1 MLDALFSLGWR
12 RGGPAGRVET
22 DAIAPPRGWRGTFP
36 PAPPVHP
43 AFAASRRRNRQ
54 ASCGP
59 SCLGPSR
66 WNPLGNP
73 WLSTL
78 VAAIPVVLLLGLV
91 ASGRV
96 KVGVAAVL
104 ALVSALGVAL
114 LAFRM
119 PWPAALGAAAYGTAY
134 GLFPIGWIVLNVM
147 FLHALTVRSGRFQ
160 ELKGQLLRLAP
171 DPRVQVILIAFCFGA
186 FIEGA
191 AGFGAP
197 VAITAA
203 LLIELGFPPIQA
215 SGLSLIANT
224 APVAFGSIGIPIT
237 TLAQVTDL
245 DVLKLSAMAGRQLPV
260 FSAIIPLWIV
270 GAMAGWRGIREVWP
284 VAMVAGGSFAGMQY
298 LVSNHHGP
306 WLVDSISA
314 LVSLAAVLGVL
325 RWRRAR
331 GSSSVGAMPGG
342 AAQPAVD
349 ARWWRPWVPWL
360 MLTAA
365 IFAWGTRPVK
375 ESLDRL
381 AAPSFP
387 VPGIHQQVMRTPP
400 VVAVAKAEKVEWRAN
415 LLSATGTGILVA
427 AVASGFLMGF
437 PARRML
443 GIWWETLLSVR
454 QSLVTIAAMLALG
467 NVTKLSGAD
476 ATLGVALAKT
486 GILYPFFGTL
496 LGWLGVALTGSDTA
510 SNVLFGSLQR
520 ITAEQLGLSPYLMC
534 AANST
539 GGVMGKMVDAQS
551 IVVAGVSARAE
562 GQEAGIL
569 RFVFWHSLVLAAL
582 ISAWV
587 AAQAYWPPLQ
597 ATVVR

>member
-1 MLDALFSLGWR
+1 MPWPQPLD
-12 RGGPAGRVET
+12 
-22 DAIAPPRGWRGTFP
+22 
-36 PAPPVHP
+36 
-43 AFAASRRRNRQ
+43 
-54 ASCGP
+54 
-59 SCLGPSR
+59 
-66 WNPLGNP
+66 PLGNP
-73 WLSTL
+73 WLSTG

-91 ASGRV
+91 ASGRM
-96 KVGVAAVL
+96 KVGFAALL
-104 ALVSALGVAL
+104 ALAAALGVAL
-114 LAFRM
+114 FAFRM
-119 PWPAALGAAAYGTAY
+119 PTPAALGAAAYGAAY

-147 FLHALTVRSGRFQ
+147 FLHALTVRSGLFQ
-160 ELKGQLLRLAP
+160 ALKEQLLRLAP
-171 DPRVQVILIAFCFGA
+171 DPRVQVVLIAFCFGA

-203 LLIELGFPPIQA
+203 LLIQLGFSPIHA

-270 GAMAGWRGIREVWP
+270 GAMDGWRGVRDVWP
-284 VAMVAGGSFAGMQY
+284 VAVVAGVSFALMQF
-298 LVSNHHGP
+298 LVSNFHGP

-314 LVSLAAVLGVL
+314 LVSLGTVLWML
-325 RWRRAR
+325 RRRRTTGNPDSGPPVATS
-331 GSSSVGAMPGG
+331 GPSG
-342 AAQPAVD
+342 
-349 ARWWRPWVPWL
+349 WWRPWLPWGI
-360 MLTAA
+360 LTVT

-375 ESLDRL
+375 ESLDRI

-400 VVAVAKAEKVEWRAN
+400 VVPVAKVEKVELRLN
-415 LLSATGTGILVA
+415 LLSATGTGILLA
-427 AVASGFLMGF
+427 AVASGLWMGF
-437 PARRML
+437 SARRL
-443 GIWWETLLSVR
+443 LRIWWETLMAVR
-454 QSLVTIAAMLALG
+454 ASLLTIAAMLALG

-476 ATLGVALAKT
+476 ATLGMALAKT
-486 GILYPFFGTL
+486 GVFYPFFGTL

-520 ITAEQLGLSPYLMC
+520 ITAEQLGISPYLMC

-539 GGVMGKMVDAQS
+539 GGVMGKMIDAQS
-551 IVVAGVSARAE
+551 IVVAGVSAQAHGEE
-562 GQEAGIL
+562 GRIL
-569 RFVFWHSLVLAAL
+569 RFVFWHSLALAAL

-597 ATVVR
+597 ATVVK

>member
-1 MLDALFSLGWR
+1 MPWPQPLD
-12 RGGPAGRVET
+12 
-22 DAIAPPRGWRGTFP
+22 
-36 PAPPVHP
+36 
-43 AFAASRRRNRQ
+43 
-54 ASCGP
+54 
-59 SCLGPSR
+59 
-66 WNPLGNP
+66 PLGNP
-73 WLSTL
+73 WLSTG
-78 VAAIPVVLLLGLV
+78 VAAIPVIVLLGLV
-91 ASGRV
+91 AWGHLRV
-96 KVGVAAVL
+96 GMAALL
-104 ALVSALGVAL
+104 ALGAALGVAL
-114 LAFRM
+114 LAFGM
-119 PWPAALGAAAYGTAY
+119 PVPAALGAAAYGGAY

-147 FLHALTVRSGRFQ
+147 FLHALTVKSGLFQ
-160 ELKGQLLRLAP
+160 ELKGQLMRVAP

-203 LLIELGFPPIQA
+203 LLLQLGFSPIHA

-245 DVLKLSAMAGRQLPV
+245 DVMKLSQMAGRQLPI

-284 VAMVAGGSFAGMQY
+284 VALVAGVSFAVMQFF
-298 LVSNHHGP
+298 VSNYHGP

-314 LVSLAAVLGVL
+314 LVSLGAVLWML
-325 RWRRAR
+325 RWRQRKE
-331 GSSSVGAMPGG
+331 S
-342 AAQPAVD
+342 PALTEATVL
-349 ARWWRPWVPWL
+349 ASGTRWWRPWVPWL
-360 MLTAA
+360 ILTLA

-375 ESLDRL
+375 ETLDRL
-381 AAPSFP
+381 ASPSFP

-400 VVAVAKAEKVEWRAN
+400 VVRVSKVEKVELKLN
-415 LLSATGTGILVA
+415 VLSATGTGIWLA
-427 AVASGFLMGF
+427 AVVSGLLMGYA
-437 PARRML
+437 PRQLLRV
-443 GIWWETLLSVR
+443 WRDTLMAVR
-454 QSLVTIAAMLALG
+454 QSLLTIAAMLALG

-476 ATLGVALAKT
+476 ATLGMALAKT
-486 GILYPFFGTL
+486 GVFYPFFGTL

-539 GGVMGKMVDAQS
+539 GGVMGKMIDAQS
-551 IVVAGVSARAE
+551 IVVAGVAVKAHGEE
-562 GQEAGIL
+562 GKIL

-587 AAQAYWPPLQ
+587 AAQAYWPLLQ
-597 ATVVR
+597 STVVR

>member
-1 MLDALFSLGWR
+1 MPWPQPLD
-12 RGGPAGRVET
+12 
-22 DAIAPPRGWRGTFP
+22 
-36 PAPPVHP
+36 
-43 AFAASRRRNRQ
+43 
-54 ASCGP
+54 
-59 SCLGPSR
+59 
-66 WNPLGNP
+66 PLGNP
-73 WLSTL
+73 WLSTG
-78 VAAIPVVLLLGLV
+78 VAAIPVIVLLGLV
-91 ASGRV
+91 AWGHLRV
-96 KVGVAAVL
+96 GIAALL
-104 ALVSALGVAL
+104 ALGAALGVAL
-114 LAFRM
+114 LAFGM
-119 PWPAALGAAAYGTAY
+119 PVPAALGAAAYGGAY

-147 FLHALTVRSGRFQ
+147 FLHALTVKSGLFQ
-160 ELKGQLLRLAP
+160 DLKGQLMRVAP

-203 LLIELGFPPIQA
+203 LLLQLGFSPIHA

-245 DVLKLSAMAGRQLPV
+245 DVMKLSQMAGRQLPV
-260 FSAIIPLWIV
+260 FSTIIPLWIV

-284 VAMVAGGSFAGMQY
+284 VALVAGVSFAVMQF
-298 LVSNHHGP
+298 LVSNYHGP

-314 LVSLAAVLGVL
+314 LVSLGAVLWML
-325 RWRRAR
+325 RWRQRKEL
-331 GSSSVGAMPGG
+331 
-342 AAQPAVD
+342 PALID
-349 ARWWRPWVPWL
+349 APVSASGTRWWRPWVPWL
-360 MLTAA
+360 ILTLA

-375 ESLDRL
+375 ETLDRL
-381 AAPSFP
+381 VSPSFP

-400 VVAVAKAEKVEWRAN
+400 VVRVSKVEKVELKLN
-415 LLSATGTGILVA
+415 VLSATGTGIWLA
-427 AVASGFLMGF
+427 AVVSGLLMGYS
-437 PARRML
+437 PRQLLRV
-443 GIWWETLLSVR
+443 WWDTLMAVR
-454 QSLVTIAAMLALG
+454 QSLLTIAAMLALG

-476 ATLGVALAKT
+476 ATLGMALAKT
-486 GILYPFFGTL
+486 GVFYPFFGTL

-539 GGVMGKMVDAQS
+539 GGVMGKMIDAQS
-551 IVVAGVSARAE
+551 IVVAGVAVKAHGEE
-562 GQEAGIL
+562 GKIL

-587 AAQAYWPPLQ
+587 AAQAYWPLLQ
-597 ATVVR
+597 STVVR

>member
-1 MLDALFSLGWR
+1 MPWPQPLD
-12 RGGPAGRVET
+12 
-22 DAIAPPRGWRGTFP
+22 
-36 PAPPVHP
+36 
-43 AFAASRRRNRQ
+43 
-54 ASCGP
+54 
-59 SCLGPSR
+59 
-66 WNPLGNP
+66 PLGNP
-73 WLSTL
+73 WLSTG
-78 VAAIPVVLLLGLV
+78 VAAIPVIVLLGLV
-91 ASGRV
+91 AWGHLRV
-96 KVGVAAVL
+96 GIAALL
-104 ALVSALGVAL
+104 ALGAALGVAL
-114 LAFRM
+114 LAFGM
-119 PWPAALGAAAYGTAY
+119 PVPAALGAAAYGGAY

-147 FLHALTVRSGRFQ
+147 FLHALTVKSGLFQ
-160 ELKGQLLRLAP
+160 DLKGQLMRVAP

-203 LLIELGFPPIQA
+203 LLLQLGFSPIHA

-245 DVLKLSAMAGRQLPV
+245 DVMKLSQMAGRQLPV
-260 FSAIIPLWIV
+260 FSTIIPLWIV

-284 VAMVAGGSFAGMQY
+284 VALVAGVSFAVTQF
-298 LVSNHHGP
+298 LVSNYHGP

-314 LVSLAAVLGVL
+314 LVSLGAVLWML
-325 RWRRAR
+325 RWRQRKESPALTEATV
-331 GSSSVGAMPGG
+331 SSSGT
-342 AAQPAVD
+342 
-349 ARWWRPWVPWL
+349 RWWRPWVPWL
-360 MLTAA
+360 ILTLA

-375 ESLDRL
+375 ETLDRL
-381 AAPSFP
+381 VSPSFP

-400 VVAVAKAEKVEWRAN
+400 VVRVSKVEKVELKLN
-415 LLSATGTGILVA
+415 VLSATGTGIWLA
-427 AVASGFLMGF
+427 AVVSGLLMGYS
-437 PARRML
+437 PRQLLRV
-443 GIWWETLLSVR
+443 WWDTLMAVR
-454 QSLVTIAAMLALG
+454 QSLLTIAAMLALG

-476 ATLGVALAKT
+476 ATLGMALAKT
-486 GILYPFFGTL
+486 GVFYPFFGTL

-539 GGVMGKMVDAQS
+539 GGVMGKMIDAQS
-551 IVVAGVSARAE
+551 IVVAGVAVKAHGEE
-562 GQEAGIL
+562 GKIL

-587 AAQAYWPPLQ
+587 AAQAYWPLLQ
-597 ATVVR
+597 STVVR

>member
-1 MLDALFSLGWR
+1 MPWPQPLD
-12 RGGPAGRVET
+12 
-22 DAIAPPRGWRGTFP
+22 
-36 PAPPVHP
+36 
-43 AFAASRRRNRQ
+43 
-54 ASCGP
+54 
-59 SCLGPSR
+59 
-66 WNPLGNP
+66 PLGNP
-73 WLSTL
+73 WLSTG
-78 VAAIPVVLLLGLV
+78 VAAIPVIVLLGLV
-91 ASGRV
+91 AWGHLRV
-96 KVGVAAVL
+96 GIAALL
-104 ALVSALGVAL
+104 ALGAALGVAL
-114 LAFRM
+114 LAFGM
-119 PWPAALGAAAYGTAY
+119 PVPAALGAAAYGGAY

-147 FLHALTVRSGRFQ
+147 FLHALTVKSGLFQ
-160 ELKGQLLRLAP
+160 ELKGQLMRVAP

-203 LLIELGFPPIQA
+203 LLLQLGFSPIHA

-245 DVLKLSAMAGRQLPV
+245 DVMKLSQMAGRQLPV

-284 VAMVAGGSFAGMQY
+284 VALVAGVSFAVMQF
-298 LVSNHHGP
+298 LVSNYHGP

-314 LVSLAAVLGVL
+314 LVSLGAVLWML
-325 RWRRAR
+325 RWRQRKE
-331 GSSSVGAMPGG
+331 S
-342 AAQPAVD
+342 PALIEAPVS
-349 ARWWRPWVPWL
+349 ASGTRWWRPWMPWL
-360 MLTAA
+360 ILTLA

-375 ESLDRL
+375 ETLDRL
-381 AAPSFP
+381 VSPSFP

-400 VVAVAKAEKVEWRAN
+400 VVQVSKVEKVELKLN
-415 LLSATGTGILVA
+415 VLSATGTGIWLA
-427 AVASGFLMGF
+427 AVVSGLLMGYS
-437 PARRML
+437 PRQLLRV
-443 GIWWETLLSVR
+443 WWDTLMAVR
-454 QSLVTIAAMLALG
+454 QSLLTIAAMLALG

-476 ATLGVALAKT
+476 ATLGMALAKT
-486 GILYPFFGTL
+486 GVFYPFFGTL

-539 GGVMGKMVDAQS
+539 GGVMGKMIDAQS
-551 IVVAGVSARAE
+551 IVVAGVAVKAHGEE
-562 GQEAGIL
+562 GKIL

-587 AAQAYWPPLQ
+587 AAQAYWPLLQ
-597 ATVVR
+597 STVVK

>member
-1 MLDALFSLGWR
+1 MLDANDSASVYRRKDGWVSSF
-12 RGGPAGRVET
+12 RGFPSPDRPVKT
-22 DAIAPPRGWRGTFP
+22 QGTSMP
-36 PAPPVHP
+36 WPQP
-43 AFAASRRRNRQ
+43 
-54 ASCGP
+54 
-59 SCLGPSR
+59 LD
-66 WNPLGNP
+66 PLGNP
-73 WLSTL
+73 WLSTG
-78 VAAIPVVLLLGLV
+78 VAAIPVIVLLGLV
-91 ASGRV
+91 AWGHLRV
-96 KVGVAAVL
+96 GIAALL
-104 ALVSALGVAL
+104 ALGAALGVAL
-114 LAFRM
+114 LAFGM
-119 PWPAALGAAAYGTAY
+119 PVPAALGAAAYGGAY

-147 FLHALTVRSGRFQ
+147 FLHALTVKSGLFQ
-160 ELKGQLLRLAP
+160 DLKGQLMRVAP

-203 LLIELGFPPIQA
+203 LLLQLGFSPIHA

-245 DVLKLSAMAGRQLPV
+245 DVMKLSQMAGRQLPV
-260 FSAIIPLWIV
+260 FSTIIPLWIV

-284 VAMVAGGSFAGMQY
+284 VALVAGVSFAVMQF
-298 LVSNHHGP
+298 LVSNYHGP

-314 LVSLAAVLGVL
+314 LVSLGAVLWML
-325 RWRRAR
+325 RWRQRKE
-331 GSSSVGAMPGG
+331 S
-342 AAQPAVD
+342 PALIDTPVS
-349 ARWWRPWVPWL
+349 ASGTRWWRPWVPWL
-360 MLTAA
+360 ILTLA

-375 ESLDRL
+375 ETLDRL
-381 AAPSFP
+381 VSPSFP

-400 VVAVAKAEKVEWRAN
+400 VVRVSKVEKVELKLN
-415 LLSATGTGILVA
+415 VLSATGTGIWLA
-427 AVASGFLMGF
+427 AVVSGLLMGYS
-437 PARRML
+437 PRQLLRV
-443 GIWWETLLSVR
+443 WWDTLMAVR
-454 QSLVTIAAMLALG
+454 QSLLTIAAMLALG

-476 ATLGVALAKT
+476 ATLGMALAKT
-486 GILYPFFGTL
+486 GVFYPFFGTL

-539 GGVMGKMVDAQS
+539 GGVMGKMIDAQS
-551 IVVAGVSARAE
+551 IVVAGVAVKAHGEE
-562 GQEAGIL
+562 GKIL

-587 AAQAYWPPLQ
+587 AAQAYWPLLQ
-597 ATVVR
+597 STVVR

>member
-1 MLDALFSLGWR
+1 MPWPQPLD
-12 RGGPAGRVET
+12 
-22 DAIAPPRGWRGTFP
+22 
-36 PAPPVHP
+36 
-43 AFAASRRRNRQ
+43 
-54 ASCGP
+54 
-59 SCLGPSR
+59 
-66 WNPLGNP
+66 PLGNP
-73 WLSTL
+73 WLSTG
-78 VAAIPVVLLLGLV
+78 VAAIPVIVLLGLV
-91 ASGRV
+91 AWGHLR
-96 KVGVAAVL
+96 VGVAALL
-104 ALVSALGVAL
+104 ALGAALGVAL
-114 LAFRM
+114 LAFGM
-119 PWPAALGAAAYGTAY
+119 PVPAALGAAAYGGAY

-147 FLHALTVRSGRFQ
+147 FLHALTVKSGLFQ
-160 ELKGQLLRLAP
+160 ELKGQLMRVAP

-203 LLIELGFPPIQA
+203 LLLQLGFSPIHA

-224 APVAFGSIGIPIT
+224 APVAFGSIGIPLT

-245 DVLKLSAMAGRQLPV
+245 DVMKLSQMAGRQLPI

-284 VAMVAGGSFAGMQY
+284 VALLAGVSFAVMQF
-298 LVSNHHGP
+298 LVSNYHGP

-314 LVSLAAVLGVL
+314 LVSLGAVLWML
-325 RWRRAR
+325 RWRQRKESPALIEAR
-331 GSSSVGAMPGG
+331 VSSSGT
-342 AAQPAVD
+342 
-349 ARWWRPWVPWL
+349 RWWRPWVPWL
-360 MLTAA
+360 ILTLA

-375 ESLDRL
+375 ETLDRL
-381 AAPSFP
+381 ASPSFP

-400 VVAVAKAEKVEWRAN
+400 VVRVSKVEKVELKLN
-415 LLSATGTGILVA
+415 VLSATGTGIWLA
-427 AVASGFLMGF
+427 AVVSGLLMGYA
-437 PARRML
+437 PRQLLRV
-443 GIWWETLLSVR
+443 WWDTLMAVR
-454 QSLVTIAAMLALG
+454 QSLLTIAAMLALG

-476 ATLGVALAKT
+476 ATLGMALAKT
-486 GILYPFFGTL
+486 GVFYPFFGTL

-539 GGVMGKMVDAQS
+539 GGVMGKMIDAQS
-551 IVVAGVSARAE
+551 IVVAGVAVKAHGEE
-562 GQEAGIL
+562 GKIL

-587 AAQAYWPPLQ
+587 AAQAYWPLLQ
-597 ATVVR
+597 STVVR

>member
-1 MLDALFSLGWR
+1 MPWPQPLD
-12 RGGPAGRVET
+12 
-22 DAIAPPRGWRGTFP
+22 
-36 PAPPVHP
+36 
-43 AFAASRRRNRQ
+43 
-54 ASCGP
+54 
-59 SCLGPSR
+59 
-66 WNPLGNP
+66 PLGNP
-73 WLSTL
+73 WLSTG
-78 VAAIPVVLLLGLV
+78 VAAIPVIVLLGLV
-91 ASGRV
+91 AWGHLRV
-96 KVGVAAVL
+96 GIAALL
-104 ALVSALGVAL
+104 ALGAALGVAL
-114 LAFRM
+114 LAFGM
-119 PWPAALGAAAYGTAY
+119 PVQAALGAAAYGGAY

-147 FLHALTVRSGRFQ
+147 FLHALTVKSGLFQ
-160 ELKGQLLRLAP
+160 ELKGQLMRVAP

-203 LLIELGFPPIQA
+203 LLLQLGFSPIHA

-245 DVLKLSAMAGRQLPV
+245 DVMKLSQMAGRQLPI

-284 VAMVAGGSFAGMQY
+284 VALVAGVSFAVMQF
-298 LVSNHHGP
+298 LVSNYHGP

-314 LVSLAAVLGVL
+314 LVSLGAVLWML
-325 RWRRAR
+325 RWRQRKESPALIEATV
-331 GSSSVGAMPGG
+331 SSSGT
-342 AAQPAVD
+342 
-349 ARWWRPWVPWL
+349 RWWRPWVPWL
-360 MLTAA
+360 ILTLA

-375 ESLDRL
+375 ETLDRL
-381 AAPSFP
+381 ASPSFP

-400 VVAVAKAEKVEWRAN
+400 VVRVSKVEKVELKLN
-415 LLSATGTGILVA
+415 VLSATGTGIWLA
-427 AVASGFLMGF
+427 AVVSGLLMGYA
-437 PARRML
+437 PRQLLRV
-443 GIWWETLLSVR
+443 WWDTLMAVR
-454 QSLVTIAAMLALG
+454 QSLLTIAAMLALG

-476 ATLGVALAKT
+476 ATLGMALAKT
-486 GILYPFFGTL
+486 GVFYPFFGTL

-539 GGVMGKMVDAQS
+539 GGVMGKMIDAQS
-551 IVVAGVSARAE
+551 IVVAGVAVKAHGEE
-562 GQEAGIL
+562 GKIL

-587 AAQAYWPPLQ
+587 AAQAYWPLLQ
-597 ATVVR
+597 STVVR

>member
-1 MLDALFSLGWR
+1 MPWPQPLD
-12 RGGPAGRVET
+12 
-22 DAIAPPRGWRGTFP
+22 
-36 PAPPVHP
+36 
-43 AFAASRRRNRQ
+43 
-54 ASCGP
+54 
-59 SCLGPSR
+59 
-66 WNPLGNP
+66 PLGNP
-73 WLSTL
+73 WLSTG
-78 VAAIPVVLLLGLV
+78 VAAIPVIVLLGLV
-91 ASGRV
+91 AWGHLRV
-96 KVGVAAVL
+96 GIAALL
-104 ALVSALGVAL
+104 ALGAALGVAL
-114 LAFRM
+114 LAFGM
-119 PWPAALGAAAYGTAY
+119 PVPAALGAAAYGGAY

-147 FLHALTVRSGRFQ
+147 FLHALTVKSGLFQ
-160 ELKGQLLRLAP
+160 DLKGQLMRVAP
-171 DPRVQVILIAFCFGA
+171 DPRAQVILIAFCFGA

-203 LLIELGFPPIQA
+203 LLLQLGFSPIHA

-245 DVLKLSAMAGRQLPV
+245 DVMKLSQMAGRQLPI

-284 VAMVAGGSFAGMQY
+284 VALVAGVSFAVMQF
-298 LVSNHHGP
+298 LVSNYHGP

-314 LVSLAAVLGVL
+314 LVSLGAVLWML
-325 RWRRAR
+325 RWRQRKE
-331 GSSSVGAMPGG
+331 S
-342 AAQPAVD
+342 PALIEAPVS
-349 ARWWRPWVPWL
+349 ASGTRWWRPWMPWL
-360 MLTAA
+360 ILTLA

-375 ESLDRL
+375 ETLDRL
-381 AAPSFP
+381 VSPSFP

-400 VVAVAKAEKVEWRAN
+400 VVRVSKVEKVELKLN
-415 LLSATGTGILVA
+415 VLSATGTGIWLA
-427 AVASGFLMGF
+427 AVVSGLLMGYSL
-437 PARRML
+437 RQLLRV
-443 GIWWETLLSVR
+443 WWDTLMAVR
-454 QSLVTIAAMLALG
+454 QSLLTIAAMLALG

-476 ATLGVALAKT
+476 ATLGMALAKT
-486 GILYPFFGTL
+486 GVFYPFFGTL

-539 GGVMGKMVDAQS
+539 GGVMGKMIDAQS
-551 IVVAGVSARAE
+551 IVVAGVAVKAHGEE
-562 GQEAGIL
+562 GKIL

-587 AAQAYWPPLQ
+587 AAQAYWPLLRS
-597 ATVVR
+597 TVVK

>member
-1 MLDALFSLGWR
+1 MPWPQPLD
-12 RGGPAGRVET
+12 
-22 DAIAPPRGWRGTFP
+22 
-36 PAPPVHP
+36 
-43 AFAASRRRNRQ
+43 
-54 ASCGP
+54 
-59 SCLGPSR
+59 
-66 WNPLGNP
+66 PLGNP
-73 WLSTL
+73 WLSTG
-78 VAAIPVVLLLGLV
+78 VAAIPVIVLLGLV
-91 ASGRV
+91 AWGHLRV
-96 KVGVAAVL
+96 GMAALL
-104 ALVSALGVAL
+104 ALGAALGVAL
-114 LAFRM
+114 LAFGM
-119 PWPAALGAAAYGTAY
+119 PVPAALGAAAYGGAY

-147 FLHALTVRSGRFQ
+147 FLHALTVKSGLFQ
-160 ELKGQLLRLAP
+160 ELKGQLMRVAP

-203 LLIELGFPPIQA
+203 LLLQLGFSPSHA

-245 DVLKLSAMAGRQLPV
+245 DVMKLSQMAGRQLPI

-284 VAMVAGGSFAGMQY
+284 VALVAGVSFAVMQF
-298 LVSNHHGP
+298 LVSNYHGP

-314 LVSLAAVLGVL
+314 LVSLGAVLWML
-325 RWRRAR
+325 RWRQRKE
-331 GSSSVGAMPGG
+331 S
-342 AAQPAVD
+342 PALTEATVL
-349 ARWWRPWVPWL
+349 ASGTRWWRPWVPWL
-360 MLTAA
+360 ILTLA

-375 ESLDRL
+375 ETLDRL
-381 AAPSFP
+381 ASPSFP

-400 VVAVAKAEKVEWRAN
+400 VVRVSKVEKVELKLN
-415 LLSATGTGILVA
+415 VLSATGTGIWLA
-427 AVASGFLMGF
+427 AVVSGLLMGYA
-437 PARRML
+437 PRQLLRV
-443 GIWWETLLSVR
+443 WWDTLMAVR
-454 QSLVTIAAMLALG
+454 QSLLTIAAMLALG

-476 ATLGVALAKT
+476 ATLGMALAKT
-486 GILYPFFGTL
+486 GVFYPFFGTL

-539 GGVMGKMVDAQS
+539 GGVMGKMIDAQS
-551 IVVAGVSARAE
+551 IVVAGVAVKAHGEE
-562 GQEAGIL
+562 GKIL

-587 AAQAYWPPLQ
+587 AAQAYWPLLQ
-597 ATVVR
+597 PTVVR

>member
-1 MLDALFSLGWR
+1 MPWPQPLD
-12 RGGPAGRVET
+12 
-22 DAIAPPRGWRGTFP
+22 
-36 PAPPVHP
+36 
-43 AFAASRRRNRQ
+43 
-54 ASCGP
+54 
-59 SCLGPSR
+59 
-66 WNPLGNP
+66 PLGNP
-73 WLSTL
+73 WLSTG
-78 VAAIPVVLLLGLV
+78 VAAIPVIVLLGLV
-91 ASGRV
+91 AWGHLRV
-96 KVGVAAVL
+96 GMAALL
-104 ALVSALGVAL
+104 ALGAALGVAL
-114 LAFRM
+114 LAFGM
-119 PWPAALGAAAYGTAY
+119 PVPAALGAAAYGGAY

-147 FLHALTVRSGRFQ
+147 FLHALTVKSGLFQ
-160 ELKGQLLRLAP
+160 ELKGQLMRVAP

-203 LLIELGFPPIQA
+203 LLLQLGFSPIHA

-245 DVLKLSAMAGRQLPV
+245 DVMKLSQMAGRQLPI

-284 VAMVAGGSFAGMQY
+284 VALVAGVSFAVMQF
-298 LVSNHHGP
+298 LVSNYHGP

-314 LVSLAAVLGVL
+314 LVSLGAVLWML
-325 RWRRAR
+325 RWRQRKESPALTEATA
-331 GSSSVGAMPGG
+331 SSSGT
-342 AAQPAVD
+342 
-349 ARWWRPWVPWL
+349 RWWRPWVPWL
-360 MLTAA
+360 ILTLA

-375 ESLDRL
+375 ETLDRM
-381 AAPSFP
+381 ASPSFP

-400 VVAVAKAEKVEWRAN
+400 VVRVSKVEKVELKLN
-415 LLSATGTGILVA
+415 VLSATGTGIWLA
-427 AVASGFLMGF
+427 AVVSGLLMGYA
-437 PARRML
+437 PRQLLRV
-443 GIWWETLLSVR
+443 WWDTLMAVR
-454 QSLVTIAAMLALG
+454 QSLLTIAAMLALG

-476 ATLGVALAKT
+476 ATLGMALAKT
-486 GILYPFFGTL
+486 GVFYPFFGTL

-539 GGVMGKMVDAQS
+539 GGVMGKMIDAQS
-551 IVVAGVSARAE
+551 IVVAGVAVKAHGEE
-562 GQEAGIL
+562 GKIL

-587 AAQAYWPPLQ
+587 AAQAYWPLLQ
-597 ATVVR
+597 STVVR

>member
-1 MLDALFSLGWR
+1 MPWPQPLD
-12 RGGPAGRVET
+12 
-22 DAIAPPRGWRGTFP
+22 
-36 PAPPVHP
+36 
-43 AFAASRRRNRQ
+43 
-54 ASCGP
+54 
-59 SCLGPSR
+59 
-66 WNPLGNP
+66 PLGNP
-73 WLSTL
+73 WLSTG
-78 VAAIPVVLLLGLV
+78 VAAMPVIVLLGLV
-91 ASGRV
+91 AWGHLRV
-96 KVGVAAVL
+96 GIAALL
-104 ALVSALGVAL
+104 ALGTALGVAL
-114 LAFRM
+114 LAFGM
-119 PWPAALGAAAYGTAY
+119 PMSAALGAAAYGGSY

-147 FLHALTVRSGRFQ
+147 FLHALTVQSGLFQ
-160 ELKGQLLRLAP
+160 ELKGQLMRVAP

-203 LLIELGFPPIQA
+203 LLLQLGFSPIHA

-245 DVLKLSAMAGRQLPV
+245 DVMKLSQMAGRQLPV

-270 GAMAGWRGIREVWP
+270 GAMAGWRGVREVWP
-284 VAMVAGGSFAGMQY
+284 VALVAGVSFAVMQF
-298 LVSNHHGP
+298 LVSNCHGP

-314 LVSLAAVLGVL
+314 LVSLIAVFGML
-325 RWRRAR
+325 RWRQRRDPPTLTEATVSAT
-331 GSSSVGAMPGG
+331 GT
-342 AAQPAVD
+342 
-349 ARWWRPWVPWL
+349 RWWKPWVPWL
-360 MLTAA
+360 VLTLA

-375 ESLDRL
+375 ATLDRL
-381 AAPSFP
+381 ASPSFP

-400 VVAVAKAEKVEWRAN
+400 VVRVPKVEKVELRLN
-415 LLSATGTGILVA
+415 VLSATGTGILLA
-427 AVASGFLMGF
+427 AVISGLLMGYS
-437 PARRML
+437 PRQLLRV
-443 GIWWETLLSVR
+443 WWDTLMAVR
-454 QSLVTIAAMLALG
+454 QSLLTIAAMLALG

-476 ATLGVALAKT
+476 ATLGMALAKT
-486 GILYPFFGTL
+486 GVFYPFFGTL

-539 GGVMGKMVDAQS
+539 GGVMGKMIDAQS
-551 IVVAGVSARAE
+551 IVVAGVAVSAHGDE
-562 GQEAGIL
+562 GKIL

-587 AAQAYWPPLQ
+587 AAQAYWPLLQ
-597 ATVVR
+597 STVVR

>member
-1 MLDALFSLGWR
+1 MPWPQPLD
-12 RGGPAGRVET
+12 
-22 DAIAPPRGWRGTFP
+22 
-36 PAPPVHP
+36 
-43 AFAASRRRNRQ
+43 
-54 ASCGP
+54 
-59 SCLGPSR
+59 
-66 WNPLGNP
+66 PLGNP
-73 WLSTL
+73 WLSTG
-78 VAAIPVVLLLGLV
+78 VAAIPVIVLLGLV
-91 ASGRV
+91 AWGHLRV
-96 KVGVAAVL
+96 GMAALL
-104 ALVSALGVAL
+104 ALGAALGVAL
-114 LAFRM
+114 LAFGM
-119 PWPAALGAAAYGTAY
+119 PVPAALGAAAYGGAY

-147 FLHALTVRSGRFQ
+147 FLHALTVKSGLFQ
-160 ELKGQLLRLAP
+160 ELKGQLMRVAP

-203 LLIELGFPPIQA
+203 LLLQLGFSPIHA

-245 DVLKLSAMAGRQLPV
+245 DVMKLSQMAGRQLPI

-284 VAMVAGGSFAGMQY
+284 VALLAGVSFAVMQF
-298 LVSNHHGP
+298 LVSNYHGP

-314 LVSLAAVLGVL
+314 LVSLGAVLWML
-325 RWRRAR
+325 RWRQRKE
-331 GSSSVGAMPGG
+331 S
-342 AAQPAVD
+342 PALTEATVL
-349 ARWWRPWVPWL
+349 ASGTRWWRPWVPWL
-360 MLTAA
+360 ILTLA

-375 ESLDRL
+375 ETLDRL
-381 AAPSFP
+381 ASPSFP

-400 VVAVAKAEKVEWRAN
+400 VVRVSKVEKVELKLN
-415 LLSATGTGILVA
+415 VLSATGTGIWLA
-427 AVASGFLMGF
+427 AVVSGLLMGYS
-437 PARRML
+437 PRQLLRV
-443 GIWWETLLSVR
+443 WWDTLMAVR
-454 QSLVTIAAMLALG
+454 QSLLTIAAMLALG

-476 ATLGVALAKT
+476 ATLGMALAKT
-486 GILYPFFGTL
+486 GVFYPFFGTL

-539 GGVMGKMVDAQS
+539 GGVMGKMIDAQS
-551 IVVAGVSARAE
+551 IVVAGVAVKAHGEE
-562 GQEAGIL
+562 GKIL

-587 AAQAYWPPLQ
+587 AAQAYWPLLQ
-597 ATVVR
+597 STVVR

>member
-1 MLDALFSLGWR
+1 MPWPQPLD
-12 RGGPAGRVET
+12 
-22 DAIAPPRGWRGTFP
+22 
-36 PAPPVHP
+36 
-43 AFAASRRRNRQ
+43 
-54 ASCGP
+54 
-59 SCLGPSR
+59 
-66 WNPLGNP
+66 PLGNP
-73 WLSTL
+73 WLSTG
-78 VAAIPVVLLLGLV
+78 VAAIPVIVLLGLV
-91 ASGRV
+91 AWGHLRV
-96 KVGVAAVL
+96 GMAALL
-104 ALVSALGVAL
+104 ALGAALGVAL
-114 LAFRM
+114 LAFGM
-119 PWPAALGAAAYGTAY
+119 PVPAALGAAAYGGAY

-147 FLHALTVRSGRFQ
+147 FLHALTVKSGLFQ
-160 ELKGQLLRLAP
+160 ELKGQLMRVAP

-203 LLIELGFPPIQA
+203 LLLQLGFSPIHA
-215 SGLSLIANT
+215 SGLSLLANT

-245 DVLKLSAMAGRQLPV
+245 DVMKLSQMAGRQLPI

-284 VAMVAGGSFAGMQY
+284 AALVAGVSFAVMQF
-298 LVSNHHGP
+298 LVSNYHGP

-314 LVSLAAVLGVL
+314 LVSLGAVLWML
-325 RWRRAR
+325 RWRQRKE
-331 GSSSVGAMPGG
+331 S
-342 AAQPAVD
+342 PALTEATVL
-349 ARWWRPWVPWL
+349 ASGTRWWRPWVPWL
-360 MLTAA
+360 ILTLA

-375 ESLDRL
+375 ETLDRL
-381 AAPSFP
+381 ASPSFP

-400 VVAVAKAEKVEWRAN
+400 VVRVSKVEKVELKLN
-415 LLSATGTGILVA
+415 VLSATGTGIWLA
-427 AVASGFLMGF
+427 AVVSGLLMGYA
-437 PARRML
+437 PRQLLRV
-443 GIWWETLLSVR
+443 WWDTLMAVR
-454 QSLVTIAAMLALG
+454 QSLLTIAAMLALG

-476 ATLGVALAKT
+476 ATLGMALAKT
-486 GILYPFFGTL
+486 GVFYPFFGTL

-539 GGVMGKMVDAQS
+539 GGVMGKMIDAQS
-551 IVVAGVSARAE
+551 IVVAGVAVKAHGEE
-562 GQEAGIL
+562 GKIL

-587 AAQAYWPPLQ
+587 AAQAYWPLLQ
-597 ATVVR
+597 STVVK

>member
-1 MLDALFSLGWR
+1 MPWPQPLD
-12 RGGPAGRVET
+12 
-22 DAIAPPRGWRGTFP
+22 
-36 PAPPVHP
+36 
-43 AFAASRRRNRQ
+43 
-54 ASCGP
+54 
-59 SCLGPSR
+59 
-66 WNPLGNP
+66 PLGNP

-96 KVGVAAVL
+96 KVGLAAVL
-104 ALVSALGVAL
+104 SLGSALGVAL

-119 PWPAALGAAAYGTAY
+119 PVPAELGAAAYGTAY

-160 ELKGQLLRLAP
+160 DLKGQLLRLAP

-203 LLIELGFPPIQA
+203 LLIELGFSPIHA

-270 GAMAGWRGIREVWP
+270 GAMSGWRGIREVWP
-284 VAMVAGGSFAGMQY
+284 VALVAGGSFAGMQY

-314 LVSLAAVLGVL
+314 LVSLAAVLVLL
-325 RWRRAR
+325 RWRRRR
-331 GSSSVGAMPGG
+331 GSPTVPATTGT
-342 AAQPAVD
+342 PAVPGP
-349 ARWWRPWVPWL
+349 WWRPWVPWL
-360 MLTAA
+360 LLTAA
-365 IFAWGTRPVK
+365 IFLWGTRPVK
-375 ESLDRL
+375 EAMDRV
-381 AAPSFP
+381 ASPVFQ

-400 VVAVAKAEKVEWRAN
+400 VVPVAKPEKVEWRGN
-415 LLSATGTGILVA
+415 VLSATGTGILVA

-437 PARRML
+437 SPSRML
-443 GIWWETLLSVR
+443 RIWWETLLAVR

-486 GILYPFFGTL
+486 GVLYPFFGTL

>member
-1 MLDALFSLGWR
+1 MPWPQPLD
-12 RGGPAGRVET
+12 
-22 DAIAPPRGWRGTFP
+22 
-36 PAPPVHP
+36 
-43 AFAASRRRNRQ
+43 
-54 ASCGP
+54 
-59 SCLGPSR
+59 
-66 WNPLGNP
+66 PLGNP
-73 WLSTL
+73 WLSTG
-78 VAAIPVVLLLGLV
+78 VAAIPVIVLLGLV
-91 ASGRV
+91 AWGHLRV
-96 KVGVAAVL
+96 GMAALL
-104 ALVSALGVAL
+104 ALGAALGVAL
-114 LAFRM
+114 LAFGM
-119 PWPAALGAAAYGTAY
+119 PVPAALGAAAYGGAY

-147 FLHALTVRSGRFQ
+147 FLHALTVKSGLFQ
-160 ELKGQLLRLAP
+160 ELKGQLMRVAP

-186 FIEGA
+186 FIEGV

-203 LLIELGFPPIQA
+203 LLLQLGFSPIHA

-245 DVLKLSAMAGRQLPV
+245 DVMKLSQMAGRQLPI

-284 VAMVAGGSFAGMQY
+284 VALVAGVSFAVMQF
-298 LVSNHHGP
+298 LVSNYHGP

-314 LVSLAAVLGVL
+314 LVSLGAVLWML
-325 RWRRAR
+325 RWRQRKE
-331 GSSSVGAMPGG
+331 S
-342 AAQPAVD
+342 PALTEATVL
-349 ARWWRPWVPWL
+349 ASGTRWWRPWVPWL
-360 MLTAA
+360 ILTLA

-375 ESLDRL
+375 ETLDRM
-381 AAPSFP
+381 ASPSFP

-400 VVAVAKAEKVEWRAN
+400 VVRVSKVEKVELKLN
-415 LLSATGTGILVA
+415 VLSATGTGIWLA
-427 AVASGFLMGF
+427 AVISGLLMGYS
-437 PARRML
+437 PRQLLRV
-443 GIWWETLLSVR
+443 WWDTLMAVR
-454 QSLVTIAAMLALG
+454 QSLLTIAAMLALG

-476 ATLGVALAKT
+476 ATLGMALAKT
-486 GILYPFFGTL
+486 GVFYPFFGTL

-539 GGVMGKMVDAQS
+539 GGVMGKMIDAQS
-551 IVVAGVSARAE
+551 IVVAGVAVKAHGEE
-562 GQEAGIL
+562 GKIL

-587 AAQAYWPPLQ
+587 AAQAYWPLLQ
-597 ATVVR
+597 STVVR

>member
-1 MLDALFSLGWR
+1 MPWPQPLD
-12 RGGPAGRVET
+12 
-22 DAIAPPRGWRGTFP
+22 
-36 PAPPVHP
+36 
-43 AFAASRRRNRQ
+43 
-54 ASCGP
+54 
-59 SCLGPSR
+59 
-66 WNPLGNP
+66 PLGNP
-73 WLSTL
+73 WLSTG
-78 VAAIPVVLLLGLV
+78 VAAIPVIVLLGLV
-91 ASGRV
+91 AWGHLRV
-96 KVGVAAVL
+96 GIAALL
-104 ALVSALGVAL
+104 ALGAALGVAL
-114 LAFRM
+114 LAFGM
-119 PWPAALGAAAYGTAY
+119 PVQAALGAAAYGGAY

-147 FLHALTVRSGRFQ
+147 FLHALTVKSGLFQ
-160 ELKGQLLRLAP
+160 ELKGQLMRVAP

-203 LLIELGFPPIQA
+203 LLLQLGFSPIHA

-245 DVLKLSAMAGRQLPV
+245 DVMKLSQMAGRQLPI

-284 VAMVAGGSFAGMQY
+284 VALVAGVSFAVMQF
-298 LVSNHHGP
+298 LVSNYHGP

-314 LVSLAAVLGVL
+314 LVSLGAVLWML
-325 RWRRAR
+325 RWRQRKESPALIEATV
-331 GSSSVGAMPGG
+331 SSSGT
-342 AAQPAVD
+342 
-349 ARWWRPWVPWL
+349 RWWRPWVPWL
-360 MLTAA
+360 ILTLA

-375 ESLDRL
+375 ETLDRL
-381 AAPSFP
+381 ASPSFP

-400 VVAVAKAEKVEWRAN
+400 VVRVSKIEKVELKLN
-415 LLSATGTGILVA
+415 VLSATGTGIWLA
-427 AVASGFLMGF
+427 AVVSGLLMGYA
-437 PARRML
+437 PRQLLRV
-443 GIWWETLLSVR
+443 WWDTLMAVR
-454 QSLVTIAAMLALG
+454 QSLLTIAAMLALG

-476 ATLGVALAKT
+476 ATLGMALAKT
-486 GILYPFFGTL
+486 GVFYPFFGTL

-539 GGVMGKMVDAQS
+539 GGVMGKMIDAQS
-551 IVVAGVSARAE
+551 IVVAGVAVKAHGEE
-562 GQEAGIL
+562 GKIL

-587 AAQAYWPPLQ
+587 AAQAYWPLLQ
-597 ATVVR
+597 STVVR

>member
-1 MLDALFSLGWR
+1 MPWPQPLD
-12 RGGPAGRVET
+12 
-22 DAIAPPRGWRGTFP
+22 
-36 PAPPVHP
+36 
-43 AFAASRRRNRQ
+43 
-54 ASCGP
+54 
-59 SCLGPSR
+59 
-66 WNPLGNP
+66 PLGNP
-73 WLSTL
+73 WLSTG
-78 VAAIPVVLLLGLV
+78 VAAIPVIVLLGLV
-91 ASGRV
+91 AWGHLRV
-96 KVGVAAVL
+96 GIAALL
-104 ALVSALGVAL
+104 ALGAALGVAL
-114 LAFRM
+114 LAFGM
-119 PWPAALGAAAYGTAY
+119 PVQAALGAAAYGGAY

-147 FLHALTVRSGRFQ
+147 FLHALTVKSGLFQ
-160 ELKGQLLRLAP
+160 ELKGQLMRVAP

-203 LLIELGFPPIQA
+203 LLLQLGFSPIHA

-245 DVLKLSAMAGRQLPV
+245 DVMKLSQMAGRQLPI

-284 VAMVAGGSFAGMQY
+284 VALVAGVSFAVMQF
-298 LVSNHHGP
+298 LVSNYHGP

-314 LVSLAAVLGVL
+314 LVSLGAVLWML
-325 RWRRAR
+325 RWRQRKESPALIEAR
-331 GSSSVGAMPGG
+331 VSSSGT
-342 AAQPAVD
+342 
-349 ARWWRPWVPWL
+349 RWWRPWVPWL
-360 MLTAA
+360 ILTLA

-375 ESLDRL
+375 ETLDRL
-381 AAPSFP
+381 ASPSFP

-400 VVAVAKAEKVEWRAN
+400 VVRVSKVEKVELKLN
-415 LLSATGTGILVA
+415 VLSATGTGIWLA
-427 AVASGFLMGF
+427 AVVSGLLMGYS
-437 PARRML
+437 PRQLLRV
-443 GIWWETLLSVR
+443 WWDTLMAVR
-454 QSLVTIAAMLALG
+454 QSLLTIAAMLALG

-476 ATLGVALAKT
+476 ATLGMALAKT
-486 GILYPFFGTL
+486 GVFYPFFGTL

-539 GGVMGKMVDAQS
+539 GGVMGKMIDAQS
-551 IVVAGVSARAE
+551 IVVAGVAVKAHGEE
-562 GQEAGIL
+562 GKIL

-587 AAQAYWPPLQ
+587 AAQAYWPLLQ
-597 ATVVR
+597 STVVR

>member
-1 MLDALFSLGWR
+1 MPWPQPLD
-12 RGGPAGRVET
+12 
-22 DAIAPPRGWRGTFP
+22 
-36 PAPPVHP
+36 
-43 AFAASRRRNRQ
+43 
-54 ASCGP
+54 
-59 SCLGPSR
+59 
-66 WNPLGNP
+66 PLGNP
-73 WLSTL
+73 WLSTG
-78 VAAIPVVLLLGLV
+78 VAAIPVIVLLGLV
-91 ASGRV
+91 AWGHLRV
-96 KVGVAAVL
+96 GIAALL
-104 ALVSALGVAL
+104 ALGAALGVAL
-114 LAFRM
+114 LAFGM
-119 PWPAALGAAAYGTAY
+119 PVPAALGAAAYGGAY

-147 FLHALTVRSGRFQ
+147 FLHALTVKSGLFQ
-160 ELKGQLLRLAP
+160 DLKGQLMRVAP

-203 LLIELGFPPIQA
+203 LLLQLGFSPIHA

-245 DVLKLSAMAGRQLPV
+245 DVMKLSQMAGRQLPV
-260 FSAIIPLWIV
+260 FSTIIPLWIV

-284 VAMVAGGSFAGMQY
+284 VALVAGVSFAVMQF
-298 LVSNHHGP
+298 LVSNYHGP

-314 LVSLAAVLGVL
+314 LVSLGAVLWML
-325 RWRRAR
+325 RWRQRKEL
-331 GSSSVGAMPGG
+331 
-342 AAQPAVD
+342 PALID
-349 ARWWRPWVPWL
+349 APVSASGTRWWRPWVPWL
-360 MLTAA
+360 ILTLA

-375 ESLDRL
+375 ETLDRM
-381 AAPSFP
+381 ASPSFP

-400 VVAVAKAEKVEWRAN
+400 VVRVSKVEKVELKLN
-415 LLSATGTGILVA
+415 VLSATGTGIWLA
-427 AVASGFLMGF
+427 AVVSGLLMGYS
-437 PARRML
+437 PRQLLRV
-443 GIWWETLLSVR
+443 WWDTLMAVR
-454 QSLVTIAAMLALG
+454 QSLLTIAAMLALG

-476 ATLGVALAKT
+476 ATLGMALAKT
-486 GILYPFFGTL
+486 GVFYPFFGTL

-539 GGVMGKMVDAQS
+539 GGVMGKMIDAQS
-551 IVVAGVSARAE
+551 IVVAGVAVKAHGEE
-562 GQEAGIL
+562 GKIL

-587 AAQAYWPPLQ
+587 AAQAYWPLLQ
-597 ATVVR
+597 STVVR

>member
-1 MLDALFSLGWR
+1 MPWPQPLD
-12 RGGPAGRVET
+12 
-22 DAIAPPRGWRGTFP
+22 
-36 PAPPVHP
+36 
-43 AFAASRRRNRQ
+43 
-54 ASCGP
+54 
-59 SCLGPSR
+59 
-66 WNPLGNP
+66 PLGNP
-73 WLSTL
+73 WLSTG
-78 VAAIPVVLLLGLV
+78 VAAIPVIVLLGLV
-91 ASGRV
+91 AWGHLRV
-96 KVGVAAVL
+96 GIAALL
-104 ALVSALGVAL
+104 ALGAALGVAL
-114 LAFRM
+114 LAFGM
-119 PWPAALGAAAYGTAY
+119 PVPAALGAAAYGGAY

-147 FLHALTVRSGRFQ
+147 FLHALTVKSGLFQ
-160 ELKGQLLRLAP
+160 ELKGQLMRVAP

-203 LLIELGFPPIQA
+203 LLLQLGFSPIHA

-245 DVLKLSAMAGRQLPV
+245 DVMKLSQMAGRQLPI

-284 VAMVAGGSFAGMQY
+284 VALLAGVSFAVMQF
-298 LVSNHHGP
+298 LVSNYHGP

-314 LVSLAAVLGVL
+314 LVSLGAVLWML
-325 RWRRAR
+325 RWRQRKESPALIEATV
-331 GSSSVGAMPGG
+331 SSSGT
-342 AAQPAVD
+342 
-349 ARWWRPWVPWL
+349 RWWRPWVPWL
-360 MLTAA
+360 ILTLA

-375 ESLDRL
+375 ETLDRL
-381 AAPSFP
+381 ASPSFP

-400 VVAVAKAEKVEWRAN
+400 VVRVSKVEKVELKLN
-415 LLSATGTGILVA
+415 VLSATGTGIWLA
-427 AVASGFLMGF
+427 AVVSGLLMGYS
-437 PARRML
+437 PRQLLRV
-443 GIWWETLLSVR
+443 WWDTLMAVR
-454 QSLVTIAAMLALG
+454 QSLLTIAAMLALG

-476 ATLGVALAKT
+476 ATLGMALAKT
-486 GILYPFFGTL
+486 GVFYPFFGTL

-539 GGVMGKMVDAQS
+539 GGVMGKMIDAQS
-551 IVVAGVSARAE
+551 IVVAGVAVKAHGEE
-562 GQEAGIL
+562 GKIL

-587 AAQAYWPPLQ
+587 AAQAYWPLLQ
-597 ATVVR
+597 STVVR

>member
-1 MLDALFSLGWR
+1 MPWPQPLD
-12 RGGPAGRVET
+12 
-22 DAIAPPRGWRGTFP
+22 
-36 PAPPVHP
+36 
-43 AFAASRRRNRQ
+43 
-54 ASCGP
+54 
-59 SCLGPSR
+59 
-66 WNPLGNP
+66 PLGNP
-73 WLSTL
+73 WLSTG
-78 VAAIPVVLLLGLV
+78 VAAIPVIVLLGLV
-91 ASGRV
+91 AWGHLRV
-96 KVGVAAVL
+96 GIAALL
-104 ALVSALGVAL
+104 ALGAALGVAL
-114 LAFRM
+114 LAFGM
-119 PWPAALGAAAYGTAY
+119 PVPAALGAAAYGGAY

-147 FLHALTVRSGRFQ
+147 FLHALTVKSGLFQ
-160 ELKGQLLRLAP
+160 ELKGQLMRVAP

-203 LLIELGFPPIQA
+203 LLLQLGFSPIHA

-245 DVLKLSAMAGRQLPV
+245 DVMKLSQMAGRQLPI

-284 VAMVAGGSFAGMQY
+284 VALLAGVSFAVMQF
-298 LVSNHHGP
+298 LVSNYHGP

-314 LVSLAAVLGVL
+314 LVSLGAVLWML
-325 RWRRAR
+325 RWRQRKESPALTEATV
-331 GSSSVGAMPGG
+331 SSSGT
-342 AAQPAVD
+342 
-349 ARWWRPWVPWL
+349 RWWRPWVPWL
-360 MLTAA
+360 ILTLA

-375 ESLDRL
+375 ETLDRM
-381 AAPSFP
+381 ASPSFP

-400 VVAVAKAEKVEWRAN
+400 VVRVSKIEKVELKLN
-415 LLSATGTGILVA
+415 VLSATGTGIWLA
-427 AVASGFLMGF
+427 AVVSGLLMGYA
-437 PARRML
+437 PRQLLRV
-443 GIWWETLLSVR
+443 WWDTLMAVR
-454 QSLVTIAAMLALG
+454 QSLLTIAAMLALG

-476 ATLGVALAKT
+476 ATLGMALAKT
-486 GILYPFFGTL
+486 GVFYPFFGTL

-539 GGVMGKMVDAQS
+539 GGVMGKMIDAQS
-551 IVVAGVSARAE
+551 IVVAGVAVKAHGEE
-562 GQEAGIL
+562 GKIL

-587 AAQAYWPPLQ
+587 AAQAYWPLLQ
-597 ATVVR
+597 STVVR

>member
-1 MLDALFSLGWR
+1 MPWPQPLD
-12 RGGPAGRVET
+12 
-22 DAIAPPRGWRGTFP
+22 
-36 PAPPVHP
+36 
-43 AFAASRRRNRQ
+43 
-54 ASCGP
+54 
-59 SCLGPSR
+59 
-66 WNPLGNP
+66 PLGNP
-73 WLSTL
+73 WLSTG

-91 ASGRV
+91 ASGRM
-96 KVGVAAVL
+96 KVGFAALL
-104 ALVSALGVAL
+104 ALAAALGVAL
-114 LAFRM
+114 FAFRM
-119 PWPAALGAAAYGTAY
+119 PTPAALGAAGYGAAY

-147 FLHALTVRSGRFQ
+147 FLHALTVRSGLFQ
-160 ELKGQLLRLAP
+160 ALKDQLLRWAP
-171 DPRVQVILIAFCFGA
+171 DPREQVVLIAFCFGA

-203 LLIELGFPPIQA
+203 LLIQLGFSPIHA

-270 GAMAGWRGIREVWP
+270 GAMDGWRGVREVWP
-284 VAMVAGGSFAGMQY
+284 VAVVAGVSFALMQF
-298 LVSNHHGP
+298 LVSNWHGP

-314 LVSLAAVLGVL
+314 LVSLGAVLWML
-325 RWRRAR
+325 RRRR
-331 GSSSVGAMPGG
+331 TTGSPDSGPPGATSGPSG
-342 AAQPAVD
+342 
-349 ARWWRPWVPWL
+349 WWRPWLPWAF
-360 MLTAA
+360 LTVA

-400 VVAVAKAEKVEWRAN
+400 VVPVAKVEKVELRLN
-415 LLSATGTGILVA
+415 LLSATGTGILLA
-427 AVASGFLMGF
+427 AVASGLWMGF
-437 PARRML
+437 TPRRL
-443 GIWWETLLSVR
+443 FGIWWETLLAVR
-454 QSLVTIAAMLALG
+454 TSLLTIAAMLALG

-486 GILYPFFGTL
+486 GVLYPFFGTL

-539 GGVMGKMVDAQS
+539 GGVMGKMIDAQS
-551 IVVAGVSARAE
+551 IVVAGISARAHGEE
-562 GQEAGIL
+562 GKIL
-569 RFVFWHSLVLAAL
+569 RFVFWHSLALAAL

-597 ATVVR
+597 ATVVK